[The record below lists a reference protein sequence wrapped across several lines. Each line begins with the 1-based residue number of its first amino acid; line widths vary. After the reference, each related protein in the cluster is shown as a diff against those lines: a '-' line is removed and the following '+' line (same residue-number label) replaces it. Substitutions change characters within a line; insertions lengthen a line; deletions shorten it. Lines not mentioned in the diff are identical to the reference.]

1 MNSGRGHA
9 CHDQSILFFWW
20 IVTVLIRLYTE
31 PVSIK
36 LVESERFVQCTGI
49 VISLYN
55 LKVCI
60 LRTFLNPFF
69 QKSGTDLA
77 CIAVFAILFFYMDG
91 IDPDVISVQN
101 AESGC
106 NDLAVHTDAGADS
119 FFEDRLIH
127 GWNDF
132 AVNGVGSVL

>member
-20 IVTVLIRLYTE
+20 IVTVLIRLDTE

-60 LRTFLNPFF
+60 LRTFLYPFF

-77 CIAVFAILFFYMDG
+77 CIAVFAIFFFYMDG
-91 IDPDVISVQN
+91 IDPDVSLSRMPSPVAMIWPFIRMQAQIVSLRI
-101 AESGC
+101 A
-106 NDLAVHTDAGADS
+106 
-119 FFEDRLIH
+119 
-127 GWNDF
+127 
-132 AVNGVGSVL
+132 